1 MPVVKMPDGQLVNMP
16 DNPDPELIAKI
27 QAKFNPQQNVASQD
41 MSTPS
46 MADKNAALLDKAKG
60 IGTEALK
67 VADTAIR
74 GGLFAI
80 PKLGKD
86 LGQLAAKGVRKVTE
100 GTALEGINAEVPG
113 LRKLYDAFDYVA
125 TPMKPDTKAG
135 KVIGDVGASVVGAMV
150 GPGALAQNAKIGLGA
165 GLGAETA
172 ASALGDNPLS
182 RIIGSLAGGGLTGL
196 ATMEKTNVN
205 RLAREVLDD
214 VDPTDLAKAVKA
226 QKNANEVGIPINLS
240 QAMDQPSNIDTYIKT
255 LASSPQGKNTVKLLR
270 EQPTII
276 ANKMEDTLA
285 AAPGV
290 QLTPRV
296 VSNESQEAATKVIE
310 SLSRQRTNLWEET
323 FGNSVK
329 ARVAEVIK
337 ENPGISK
344 KAAISQATHVPAEVV
359 NGVREMVLKKAAT
372 YPSQTIEHK
381 LLNKLANR
389 LVDKG
394 NLITSAP
401 SLHRTLKSMSSE
413 LKQQNIGNKSLSTDA
428 HKFIGGEIQEVRSN
442 LAEALKPYNEAN
454 KVYKAYTDAVINPV
468 KKSEIGTLAGRTGAR
483 EDVNAPR
490 GQLMRIFDEGTVP
503 GAPSE
508 ISNIAK
514 HFEKVGEGD
523 TFINAAK
530 TWMAEKITKATRSD
544 NDRVNPKL
552 AANLVKEFG
561 APQRLDNVA
570 KGTSEVMFHMAK
582 LSGIKDPKAYSKG
595 FSRLMEVVAKASRRP
610 HEVSGTT
617 KQGIEDLAGES
628 FYKSVGQFSLLTPI
642 RQPALRWAAFL
653 KDNSLSAMDRMLNSP
668 DAVAQLIILG
678 KQPKMNRAAQNAIA
692 TFLATNANVQNNS
705 TDENE

>member
-1 MPVVKMPDGQLVNMP
+1 MPVVRMPDGQLVNMP
-16 DNPDPELIAKI
+16 DNPDPDMIAKI
-27 QAKFNPQQNVASQD
+27 QAKFNPQQD
-41 MSTPS
+41 MTTPS
-46 MADKNAALLDKAKG
+46 IADKNSALLGKVKG

-74 GGLFAI
+74 GGVFAL
-80 PKLGKD
+80 PKFAKD
-86 LGQLAAKGVRKVTE
+86 VGQLAAKGVKKVTE
-100 GTALEGINAEVPG
+100 GTSLDFVNKEVPG
-113 LRKLYDAFDYVA
+113 LKTLYDTFDYVA
-125 TPMKPDTKAG
+125 TPVKPATKAG
-135 KVIGDVGASVVGAMV
+135 KVIGDVGASTVGAMV
-150 GPGALAQNAKIGLGA
+150 GPGSLIQNAKIGLGA
-165 GLGAETA
+165 GLGAESA
-172 ASALGDNPLS
+172 ASGFGDNPLS
-182 RIIGSLAGGGLTGL
+182 RIIGGLAGGGLTGL
-196 ATMEKTNVN
+196 LTMEKNNIPRV
-205 RLAREVLDD
+205 AREVLED

-226 QKNANEVGIPINLS
+226 QKQANELGIPINLS
-240 QAMDQPSNIDTYIKT
+240 QAMPQPSNIDTYIKV
-255 LASSPQGKNTVKLLR
+255 LANSPQGKQTTKLLR
-270 EQPTII
+270 DQPTMI

-310 SLSRQRTNLWEET
+310 SLSKQRTNLWEET
-323 FGNSVK
+323 F
-329 ARVAEVIK
+329 
-337 ENPGISK
+337 K
-344 KAAISQATHVPAEVV
+344 KSSAITQTTDVPLEVV
-359 NGVREMVLKKAAT
+359 NGVREMVLKKAAK
-372 YPSQTIEHK
+372 YPTQTIEHK

-389 LVDKG
+389 LMDKG
-394 NLITSAP
+394 ELITSAP

-442 LAEALKPYNEAN
+442 LAEALKPYNDAN
-454 KVYKAYTDAVINPV
+454 KVYKAYTDAVVNPV
-468 KKSEIGTLAGRTGAR
+468 KKSEIGALAGRTGAR

-490 GQLMRIFDEGTVP
+490 GQIMRIFDEGTVP

-508 ISNIAK
+508 ISNIAR

-544 NDRVNPKL
+544 NDRVNPNL

-561 APQRLDNVA
+561 APQRLDNVS

-610 HEVSGTT
+610 GEVSGTT

-653 KDNSLSAMDRMLNSP
+653 KDNSLGAMDRMLNSP

-692 TFLATNANVQNNS
+692 TFLATNANVQNNTVDS
-705 TDENE
+705 NE